1 MIRSLYG
8 RDGTPPPRP
17 RCGAHYLIVLGGA
30 CRLSVSAR
38 SVPRVP
44 SSRGAVAVSMMR
56 TVPDDART
64 DALRRWL
71 DGNDAA
77 LVEWLDGARAPL
89 RPPPPPGPARGPPGN
104 PHEK

>member
-8 RDGTPPPRP
+8 RDGMPPPRA

-77 LVEWLDGARAPL
+77 LVEWLDGPWPSV
-89 RPPPPPGPARGPPGN
+89 RPRRQPRPSRGPAAN
-104 PHEK
+104 PY